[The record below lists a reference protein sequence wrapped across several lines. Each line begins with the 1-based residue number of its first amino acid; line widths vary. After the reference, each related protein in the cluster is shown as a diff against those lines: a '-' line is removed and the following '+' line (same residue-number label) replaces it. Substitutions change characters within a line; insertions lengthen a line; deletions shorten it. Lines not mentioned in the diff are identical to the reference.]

1 MQNTADQHPTSIL
14 HLVKYYMLT
23 VQNTPHSVFEETPQ
37 D

>member
-1 MQNTADQHPTSIL
+1 MQNTADQQATNIL

-23 VQNTPHSVFEETPQ
+23 VRNTPHSVFEETPQ